1 MVRTVFIQDIGKC
14 MRMLRLF
21 ERFEKAK
28 EQIIWFL
35 AQGVSIKNLENIAL

>member
-1 MVRTVFIQDIGKC
+1 
-14 MRMLRLF
+14 MRMLRQNSSLF

>member
-1 MVRTVFIQDIGKC
+1 MVRTVLIQDIGKC
-14 MRMLRLF
+14 IGGCCGKIIAF

-35 AQGVSIKNLENIAL
+35 AQE

>member
-1 MVRTVFIQDIGKC
+1 MYEDVAAKSS
-14 MRMLRLF
+14 LF

-28 EQIIWFL
+28 ERIIWFL